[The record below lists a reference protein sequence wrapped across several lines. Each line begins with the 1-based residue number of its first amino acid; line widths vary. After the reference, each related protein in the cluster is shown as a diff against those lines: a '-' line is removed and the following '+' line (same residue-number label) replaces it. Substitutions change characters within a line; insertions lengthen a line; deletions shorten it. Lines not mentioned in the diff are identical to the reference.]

1 MQSGETVMARA
12 AFVAALLLASASPA
26 CTPSGGAGAV
36 ADAAAASADAGAG
49 FELDQ
54 PDEDIPPA
62 TAPAGATMPLPGL
75 PAPGAISFAGLGP
88 AAFGDPAEA
97 VRQAW
102 GGALW
107 ALPDAAEPCHYLS
120 PPVEADSGYQVA
132 FMIEDGRFVRIDIA
146 SPRVAAP
153 GGGRVGMRADELEAL
168 YPGMVERRPHEYVE
182 GGQYLRIRDPDGGP
196 GVLLF
201 EADEDG
207 RVGEWRIGLPPQV
220 DYVEGCA

>member
-1 MQSGETVMARA
+1 MVRAAHAA
-12 AFVAALLLASASPA
+12 AFVLALSLPS
-26 CTPSGGAGAV
+26 CTPGGGDSGAIAGAE
-36 ADAAAASADAGAG
+36 ADRALAEAD

-62 TAPAGATMPLPGL
+62 TAPAGATIPLPGL
-75 PAPGAISFAGLGP
+75 PAPGSISYAGFGP
-88 AAFGDPAEA
+88 AAFGDDARA

-102 GGALW
+102 GGALR
-107 ALPDAAEPCHYLS
+107 ALPDSAETCHYLS

-132 FMIEDGRFVRIDIA
+132 FMVEDGRFVRIDIA
-146 SPRVAAP
+146 SPKVAAP
-153 GGGRVGMRADELEAL
+153 GGGRVGMRAEEIEAL
-168 YPGMVERRPHEYVE
+168 YPGMVERQPHFYAED
-182 GGQYLRIRDPDGGP
+182 GHYLRIRDPEGGP

-201 EADEDG
+201 ESDAEG

>member
-1 MQSGETVMARA
+1 MVRDTHVA
-12 AFVAALLLASASPA
+12 AFVLALML
-26 CTPSGGAGAV
+26 PSCAPNGGASGAAID
-36 ADAAAASADAGAG
+36 ADAPAGALAEAD

-75 PAPGAISFAGLGP
+75 PAPGSISFAGFGP
-88 AAFGDPAEA
+88 AAFGDDDEA

-102 GGALW
+102 GGVLR
-107 ALPDAAEPCHYLS
+107 ALPDAAEPCHFLS

-132 FMIEDGRFVRIDIA
+132 FMIEGGRFVRIDIA
-146 SPRVAAP
+146 SPRVTAP
-153 GGGRVGMRADELEAL
+153 GGGKVGMRAEEIEAL
-168 YPGMVERRPHEYVE
+168 YPGMVERQPHKYVDD
-182 GGQYLRIRDPDGGP
+182 GQYLRIGDPDGGS

-201 EADEDG
+201 EADADG
-207 RVGEWRIGLPPQV
+207 LVGEWRIGLPPQV